1 MFYGKLIGG
10 VIGLL
15 TLGPLGLLIGIA
27 VGHFFDKGVS
37 TTQKMF
43 DPGEKERVEQAVF
56 SALFPLLGCLA
67 KADGRISEEEI
78 AATEDLIKKM
88 GLSQSQREQAITL
101 FKQGSQTNFDIYDTT
116 STFMAVCGK
125 YGNIRQLMLVY
136 LITLAFADG
145 QFHPG
150 EESLLSKVA
159 KELGYSN
166 LAFNHLVG
174 MVKAQTHFY
183 RGGQDQSGYHQYYQ
197 RRGGHYES
205 GSHPSGDELSLAY
218 KALGVE
224 PNISDA
230 ELKKAYRKLMS
241 EYHPDK
247 LTGKGVPEEM
257 IKMATE
263 RSQEIQTAY
272 ELIKK
277 SRKS

>member
-1 MFYGKLIGG
+1 MFFGKLIGG
-10 VIGLL
+10 IIGLL
-15 TLGPLGLLIGIA
+15 TFGPLGLVIGIA

-37 TTQKMF
+37 NTQKMF
-43 DPGEKERVEQAVF
+43 HPEEKAKIEQAVF
-56 SALFPLLGCLA
+56 HALFPLLGCLA
-67 KADGRISEEEI
+67 KADGRVSEEEI
-78 AATEDLIKKM
+78 TATEELIKKM
-88 GLSQSQREQAITL
+88 GLSASQREQAIGL
-101 FKQGSQTNFDIYDTT
+101 FKQGSTGDYDVSRTT
-116 STFMAVCGK
+116 ADFMTVCGK

-150 EESLLSKVA
+150 EETLLSQIA
-159 KELGYSN
+159 KELGYSR

-183 RGGQDQSGYHQYYQ
+183 RGGQEQSGYHQYYRQ
-197 RRGGHYES
+197 RGSDYES
-205 GSHPSGDELSLAY
+205 TQARPDELKLAY
-218 KALGVE
+218 EALGVE
-224 PNISDA
+224 PSISDT

-247 LTGKGVPEEM
+247 LTGKGVPDEM